1 MRRPLPLPFSYK
13 ILFPGYSD
21 QLAYD
26 LGLIDTDLP
35 FEAVRER
42 FQINDRAERFAD
54 NPDFSVKIRGF
65 E

>member
-26 LGLIDTDLP
+26 LGLIATDLP
-35 FEAVRER
+35 FEQARER
-42 FQINDRAERFAD
+42 FKINDGAERYAD
-54 NPDFSVKIRGF
+54 SADFSVRIRSF